1 MEFSND
7 EIEKLKNMPA
17 IKNRRKYNNLKVM
30 TDGTVT
36 IGENGFEKELSI
48 KSGYGNNIEM

>member
-1 MEFSND
+1 
-7 EIEKLKNMPA
+7 MPA

-36 IGENGFEKELSI
+36 IDENGFEKELSI